1 MAQSLSPE
9 ALNALSLAFGTSG
22 AGQQAAQQL
31 IANVNGSFKNIPQS
45 QPPVVAPGSNAGSGA
60 LAVPAIGTN
69 PTDNAGQLVV
79 TTGSG
84 SAPGQVAQ
92 VTYMSPLPVAPLV
105 HLMPANAAAATPA
118 YGTYVQPTMSSGMYT
133 GFTINTVGTPAAS
146 TAHNW
151 NYMVV
156 PGL

>member
-22 AGQQAAQQL
+22 AGQAAAQQL
-31 IANVNGSFKNIPQS
+31 VNSVNGSFKNIS
-45 QPPVVAPGSNAGSGA
+45 QVSPPVAAPGSNAGSGA
-60 LAVPAIGTN
+60 LAAYGIGTN

-84 SAPGQVAQ
+84 AAPGQLAS
-92 VTYMSPLPVAPLV
+92 VTYMAPLSVAPIV
-105 HLMPANAAAATPA
+105 NLMPSNPAAAAPA
-118 YGTYVQPTMSSGMYT
+118 YGTYITNNGSPGNYT
-133 GFTINTVGTPAAS
+133 GFTINTVGTPAS
-146 TAHNW
+146 SVVHNW